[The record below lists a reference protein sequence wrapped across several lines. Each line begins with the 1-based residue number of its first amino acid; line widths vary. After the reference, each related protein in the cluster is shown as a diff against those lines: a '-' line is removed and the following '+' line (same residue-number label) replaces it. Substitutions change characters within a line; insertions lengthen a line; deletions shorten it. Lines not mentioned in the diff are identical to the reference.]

1 VKTIN
6 NESFSY
12 SLPST
17 TIVSDLKRLLRDSTA
32 IDIPRQRLIFR
43 GRVLQDDLLLTDY
56 SIACG
61 NVLHMVA
68 RPAVDTESEEES
80 RRARNHS
87 ASDPT
92 GAQSSGHGF
101 SHYSSENG
109 GSFDNNS
116 TGHENQLQRL
126 SRNELELFNQLMTG
140 ESHSHQENIGGI
152 IIHNQQDIQR
162 QQMYSSDISSYSFQS
177 ASRFAVLPTVVAP
190 GAPSSSANA
199 NIGPTTSISP
209 RPNSNSSSESIER
222 IRQGLLT
229 METIM
234 STMDRS
240 VFTSSE
246 HSRRQR
252 SAEAAAL
259 KESPLVD
266 QGKSV
271 TSSTNA
277 SNGSDNETS
286 AGSVFAQSIGD
297 IPARGNSAAMNVFN
311 DGTSRRGEFNMDQL
325 SSEAPNSTG
334 KRKSQSMSG
343 QQSNEKSSAQD
354 GCSSVEAAQE
364 LSNKSGTAAVVEL
377 KVAAR
382 QSNSDLNEG
391 NSNAS
396 HSASEC
402 PREAGTGSGTG
413 TGTGQGAQAIER
425 ERETRLFFVGQW
437 VDVKDTVSQW
447 LEATV
452 MAVDLIEQRVFVH
465 YNGWCV
471 AAALIAMPESC
482 FAADD

>member
-80 RRARNHS
+80 RRARNQS
-87 ASDPT
+87 APDPT

-109 GSFDNNS
+109 GSLDNNS

-190 GAPSSSANA
+190 EAPSSSAHA
-199 NIGPTTSISP
+199 NIGPTTSISS

-246 HSRRQR
+246 HPRRQR
-252 SAEAAAL
+252 SSEAAAL
-259 KESPLVD
+259 KESSLVD

-271 TSSTNA
+271 TSSSTNA
-277 SNGSDNETS
+277 TSGSDNETS
-286 AGSVFAQSIGD
+286 AVSVFAQSIGD

-311 DGTSRRGEFNMDQL
+311 DGTSRRGESNADQL
-325 SSEAPNSTG
+325 SNEAPNSSG

-354 GCSSVEAAQE
+354 GCSSEEAAQE
-364 LSNKSGTAAVVEL
+364 LSNKSGTAALVEL
-377 KVAAR
+377 KVAAG
-382 QSNSDLNEG
+382 QFNSDLNEG

-396 HSASEC
+396 HSESDG
-402 PREAGTGSGTG
+402 PREAGKWSGTG
-413 TGTGQGAQAIER
+413 IGTGQGAQEIER

-471 AAALIAMPESC
+471 AAAVIAMPES
-482 FAADD
+482 